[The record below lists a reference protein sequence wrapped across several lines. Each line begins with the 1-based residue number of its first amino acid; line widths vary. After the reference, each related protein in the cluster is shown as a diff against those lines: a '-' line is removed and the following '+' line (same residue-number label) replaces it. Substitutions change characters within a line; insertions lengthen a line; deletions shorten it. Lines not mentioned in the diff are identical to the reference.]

1 LAVIRKI
8 SLLTHG
14 QCNDETLDSRA
25 RVMLSGPTVDVKRG
39 CRAQGFVTE
48 ISQRWANECRRQH
61 APASTK
67 KIGKQGALPQ
77 RAPKRRAG
85 ENRVVFEVEPEGEC
99 PWGVRGHC
107 SGGALFFPCGVIC
120 WRLWELESPH
130 SIRRTKPCLSNSTR
144 IEHQCRAF
152 LIFG

>member
-1 LAVIRKI
+1 MERDLAVIRKI
-8 SLLTHG
+8 SLLTNG

-85 ENRVVFEVEPEGEC
+85 ENRVVFEVEPEGESA
-99 PWGVRGHC
+99 PGEREDIAPEELC
-107 SGGALFFPCGVIC
+107 S
-120 WRLWELESPH
+120 
-130 SIRRTKPCLSNSTR
+130 
-144 IEHQCRAF
+144 F
-152 LIFG
+152 LVV

>member
-1 LAVIRKI
+1 MERDLAVIRKI

-85 ENRVVFEVEPEGEC
+85 ENRVVFEVEPEGESAPGEC
-99 PWGVRGHC
+99 EDIAPEELC
-107 SGGALFFPCGVIC
+107 S
-120 WRLWELESPH
+120 
-130 SIRRTKPCLSNSTR
+130 
-144 IEHQCRAF
+144 F
-152 LIFG
+152 LVV